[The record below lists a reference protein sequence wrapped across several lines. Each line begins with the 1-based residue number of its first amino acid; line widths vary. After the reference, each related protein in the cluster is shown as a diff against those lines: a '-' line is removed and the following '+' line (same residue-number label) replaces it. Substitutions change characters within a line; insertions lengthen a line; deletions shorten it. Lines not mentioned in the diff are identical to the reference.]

1 MYSIE
6 RMKNA
11 VKINLAAYNS
21 FLRNFDDALIE
32 TCNFFGILPTRDKEG
47 NYKFLNGKLEE
58 LFTITKEE
66 VTALKA

>member
-11 VKINLAAYNS
+11 AKINLTVYNS
-21 FLRNFDDALIE
+21 DDALIE

-66 VTALKA
+66 VIDLKA

>member
-1 MYSIE
+1 MYNIE

-11 VKINLAAYNS
+11 IKINLATYNS
-21 FLRNFDDALIE
+21 DDALIE
-32 TCNFFGILPTRDKEG
+32 TCNFFGILPTRDKKG

>member
-1 MYSIE
+1 MYNIE

-11 VKINLAAYNS
+11 IKINLATYNS
-21 FLRNFDDALIE
+21 DDALIE
-32 TCNFFGILPTRDKEG
+32 TCNFFGILPTRDKKG

-66 VTALKA
+66 VTNLKA

>member
-11 VKINLAAYNS
+11 VKINLAVYN
-21 FLRNFDDALIE
+21 NDDALLE
-32 TCNFFGILPTRDKEG
+32 TCNFFNILPTMDKKG

-66 VTALKA
+66 VIDLKA

>member
-11 VKINLAAYNS
+11 VKINLAVYN
-21 FLRNFDDALIE
+21 NDDALLE
-32 TCNFFGILPTRDKEG
+32 TCNFFSILATRDKKG

-66 VTALKA
+66 VIDLKA

>member
-11 VKINLAAYNS
+11 VKINLGVYSN
-21 FLRNFDDALIE
+21 DDALLE

-58 LFTITKEE
+58 LFAITNKEI
-66 VTALKA
+66 TDLRA

>member
-1 MYSIE
+1 MEVYIMYSIE

-11 VKINLAAYNS
+11 IKINLATYN
-21 FLRNFDDALIE
+21 NDDALIE
-32 TCNFFGILPTRDKEG
+32 TCNFFGILPTRDKKG

-66 VTALKA
+66 AIDLKA